1 MNLWI
6 FDTDHIS
13 LWQTNH
19 PTIRQRLLQTDPK
32 TFAVTVISFEEQI
45 RGRLGEINRITSRKQ
60 RIRIGT
66 RDLRIA
72 SIALSVNSTIVTR
85 NRRDFEQGYFRK
97 MCNGIKGRSPSPQA
111 VINESA
117 IDFVLPRSRSKIVG
131 FWVIRVDDSN
141 DDQL

>member
-6 FDTDHIS
+6 FDTDHVS

-45 RGRLGEINRITSRKQ
+45 RGRLGEINRITSETSLVPSYNNLQVTDAFFKNLNVLPYTTEAQALFKQLRKQ

-72 SIALSVNSTIVTR
+72 SIALSLNSTIVTR
-85 NRRDFEQGYFRK
+85 NRRDFEQVP
-97 MCNGIKGRSPSPQA
+97 NLQIEDWT
-111 VINESA
+111 I
-117 IDFVLPRSRSKIVG
+117 LT
-131 FWVIRVDDSN
+131 
-141 DDQL
+141 

>member
-45 RGRLGEINRITSRKQ
+45 RGRLGEINRITSDTSLVASYNNLQVTDAFFKNLNVLPYTNEAQSLFKQLRKQ

-85 NRRDFEQGYFRK
+85 NRRDFEQVP
-97 MCNGIKGRSPSPQA
+97 NLQIEDWTILS
-111 VINESA
+111 
-117 IDFVLPRSRSKIVG
+117 
-131 FWVIRVDDSN
+131 
-141 DDQL
+141 

>member
-19 PTIRQRLLQTDPK
+19 PTIRQRLLRTDPK

-45 RGRLGEINRITSRKQ
+45 RGRLGEINRITSDTSLVTSYSNLQATDTFFKNLNVLPYTSEAQALFKQLRKQ
-60 RIRIGT
+60 RVRIGT

-72 SIALSVNSTIVTR
+72 AIALSVNSTIVTR
-85 NRRDFEQGYFRK
+85 NRRDFEQVPK
-97 MCNGIKGRSPSPQA
+97 LQIEDWTILS
-111 VINESA
+111 
-117 IDFVLPRSRSKIVG
+117 
-131 FWVIRVDDSN
+131 
-141 DDQL
+141 